1 MNVSF
6 YLYDCFPTFP
16 TQCYSNEKSFKK
28 KAIPREA
35 SVDYMNMKHERNLK
49 RNWTARKKRNIH
61 WKTEQL
67 KALTFIARTEEISN
81 MTGRNAVSDMLEKFP
96 YLEYEKVVRINIC

>member
-1 MNVSF
+1 MNISF
-6 YLYDCFPTFP
+6 YSNDCFPTFP
-16 TQCYSNEKSFKK
+16 KQCYSNEKRFNK
-28 KAIPREA
+28 KAISHEA
-35 SVDYMNMKHERNLK
+35 SVDHMNMKHERNLK
-49 RNWTARKKRNIH
+49 RNWTARKKKNIL

-67 KALTFIARTEEISN
+67 QALTFIARTEKISN